1 MHSVDR
7 RRIPAE
13 TVDGC
18 NCNARESKDEEA
30 AKRTLM
36 QKETSLKIIS
46 TDDFEM
52 DFLFVRFLRFK
63 GVCDANLQTTP
74 KKETIRSDMIE

>member
-1 MHSVDR
+1 MV
-7 RRIPAE
+7 
-13 TVDGC
+13 C

-52 DFLFVRFLRFK
+52 DFLFGSFSTV
-63 GVCDANLQTTP
+63 
-74 KKETIRSDMIE
+74 